1 MESGF
6 NLILVLRLY
15 WWVCYNRILSRPDQ
29 IGHLSKRRFGL
40 RTRRKKTRMKNSLQS
55 RWNRNSKQLVTP
67 LALHFKATCII
78 TILLAV
84 PSLVFARATVSIQP
98 GEMESPAVGQEFSV
112 DVSISNGASVAAY
125 QFTVEFDPQKLG
137 LVEAKNAD
145 YLAEGAFVVPP
156 IITDNDVTLAATSLA
171 DASDGDGTLA
181 TITFAVVEVNPS
193 TITFTAVL
201 LSDPDANQLDVIT
214 TNGQITGPP
223 DVNEAPVAVIEVLP
237 SKVFVGETVSLN
249 AAGSQDDSGI
259 STYVWRFGDGSTA
272 ERKEMVTHVYQ
283 QPGNYTVTLTV
294 TDDGVPPLQDQVI
307 FVVTVTDKNL
317 SVRQKGKQITSWGQL
332 KRR

>member
-1 MESGF
+1 
-6 NLILVLRLY
+6 
-15 WWVCYNRILSRPDQ
+15 
-29 IGHLSKRRFGL
+29 
-40 RTRRKKTRMKNSLQS
+40 MKNSLRS
-55 RWNRNSKQLVTP
+55 RWNPNSKQLAIPITLSFRVIS
-67 LALHFKATCII
+67 II
-78 TILLAV
+78 TILLAL

-112 DVSISNGASVAAY
+112 DVSISNGANVAAY
-125 QFTVEFDPQKLG
+125 QVTVEFDPQTIS

-145 YLAEGAFVVPP
+145 YLPAGAFVVPP
-156 IITDNDVTLAATSLA
+156 IITDKDVTLAATSLA
-171 DASDGDGTLA
+171 DASNGDGTLA
-181 TITFAVVEVNPS
+181 TITFAVVEADPS
-193 TITFTAVL
+193 TIKFTAVL
-201 LSDPDANQLDVIT
+201 LSDPEANQLDVIT
-214 TNGQITGPP
+214 TNGQVTGPP

-294 TDDGVPPLQDQVI
+294 TDDGVPPLQDQAI
-307 FVVTVTDKNL
+307 FVVTVTDKDL

>member
-1 MESGF
+1 
-6 NLILVLRLY
+6 
-15 WWVCYNRILSRPDQ
+15 
-29 IGHLSKRRFGL
+29 
-40 RTRRKKTRMKNSLQS
+40 MKNSLRS
-55 RWNRNSKQLVTP
+55 RWNPNSKQLAIPITLSFRVIS
-67 LALHFKATCII
+67 II
-78 TILLAV
+78 TILLAL

-112 DVSISNGASVAAY
+112 DVSISNGANVAAY
-125 QFTVEFDPQKLG
+125 QVTVEFDPQTIS

-145 YLAEGAFVVPP
+145 YLPAGTFVVPP
-156 IITDNDVTLAATSLA
+156 IITDKDVTLAATSLA
-171 DASDGDGTLA
+171 DASNGDGTLA
-181 TITFAVVEVNPS
+181 TITFAVVEADPS
-193 TITFTAVL
+193 TIKFTAVL
-201 LSDPDANQLDVIT
+201 LSDPEANQLDVIT

-294 TDDGVPPLQDQVI
+294 TDDGVPPLQDQAI
-307 FVVTVTDKNL
+307 FVVTVTDKDL